1 MESDVLRRT
10 RIILISVA
18 GIVLLLAV
26 RTVFA
31 FVRYSQVE
39 RGFASVHLGE
49 SRAGV
54 IAKIGRPNYYAGKC
68 GVIHFPGKDCS
79 LEYVYSH
86 PFAPIVPDYYIV
98 SFSADHRVIEAG
110 PFDSP

>member
-39 RGFASVHLGE
+39 RGFASVHVGE
-49 SRAGV
+49 SRAAV
-54 IAKIGRPNYYAGKC
+54 INDDRKAELPRG
-68 GVIHFPGKDCS
+68 
-79 LEYVYSH
+79 
-86 PFAPIVPDYYIV
+86 
-98 SFSADHRVIEAG
+98 
-110 PFDSP
+110 